1 MFSLERLIAKIRLH
15 YHANCLDINNALNQ
29 MHLMSDE
36 KNEESNKKH
45 VMIIFTDVCP
55 RLGVDIFKE
64 KKEAD

>member
-1 MFSLERLIAKIRLH
+1 MFSLERLVAKIRLY

-36 KNEESNKKH
+36 KNEESNEKH
-45 VMIIFTDVCP
+45 AMIIFTDVYP